1 MHVRQAVMMI
11 FGPEVEKTRAGK
23 FVALH
28 TVKGSRDAARYPR
41 TGWILWSRVMPQ
53 PGVTQRKELVVPIKQ
68 PAARTQGQSGHFEQ
82 GENF

>member
-1 MHVRQAVMMI
+1 MMI
-11 FGPEVEKTRAGK
+11 FGPEVEKARAGK

-28 TVKGSRDAARYPR
+28 TVKVVGEQRCNPLPSD
-41 TGWILWSRVMPQ
+41 WMDLVVRVMPQ

-68 PAARTQGQSGHFEQ
+68 PAARTQGQSGRFER